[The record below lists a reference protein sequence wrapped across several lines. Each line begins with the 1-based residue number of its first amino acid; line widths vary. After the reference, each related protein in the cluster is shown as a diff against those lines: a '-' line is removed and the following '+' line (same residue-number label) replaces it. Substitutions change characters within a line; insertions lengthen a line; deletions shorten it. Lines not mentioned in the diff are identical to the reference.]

1 MSKEQQKEVVSYFVL
16 YKDSSLVRS
25 NARSMTAEMEE
36 ERGQT
41 NLERGDKWKK
51 EEIE

>member
-1 MSKEQQKEVVSYFVL
+1 MVSHFVL

-36 ERGQT
+36 ERGEDKFRMRRQM
-41 NLERGDKWKK
+41 EEDGD
-51 EEIE
+51 